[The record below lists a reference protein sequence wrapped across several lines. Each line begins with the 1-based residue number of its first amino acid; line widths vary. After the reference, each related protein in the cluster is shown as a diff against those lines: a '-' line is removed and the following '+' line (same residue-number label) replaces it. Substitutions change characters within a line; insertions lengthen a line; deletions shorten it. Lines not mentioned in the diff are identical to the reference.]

1 MRKIGTLMTVTA
13 RVMVMMI
20 CLIKVIS
27 LVRT

>member
-1 MRKIGTLMTVTA
+1 MRKIGTLMTVIA
-13 RVMVMMI
+13 RVMVKMI